1 MEKPCCSGERAIVVG
16 TGVVVLD
23 AHGRVLVGQ
32 RADTGLWG
40 LPGGRL
46 EFGETVKS
54 CAQRELEEETG
65 LQLPLSSFKTC
76 KVVNCIRPTH
86 HSVDFTVITVLRDSQ
101 QPSNR
106 EPTKCLGWHWK
117 AWSELTLDTS
127 YWPLADRLQK
137 GLQATLAEYE
147 NMQELDTD

>member
-1 MEKPCCSGERAIVVG
+1 MAIVVG

-23 AHGRVLVGQ
+23 ANGRVLVGQ

-46 EFGETVKS
+46 EYGETIKR

-65 LQLPLSSFKTC
+65 LQLPLPSFKTL

-86 HSVDFTVITVLRDSQ
+86 HSVDFTVVTVLRDASQ
-101 QPSNR
+101 QAINR
-106 EPTKCLGWHWK
+106 EPEKCLGWCWK
-117 AWSELTLDTS
+117 QWSELTENTA
-127 YWPLADRLQK
+127 YWPLADRLRK
-137 GLQATLAEYE
+137 GLKITLEEYE
-147 NMQELDTD
+147 EIEELDID